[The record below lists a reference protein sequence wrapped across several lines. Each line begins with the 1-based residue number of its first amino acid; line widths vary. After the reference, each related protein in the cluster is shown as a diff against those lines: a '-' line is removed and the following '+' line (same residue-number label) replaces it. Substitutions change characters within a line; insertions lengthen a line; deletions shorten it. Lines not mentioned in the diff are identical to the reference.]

1 MKKSPDKP
9 SERRLFYRLDSSV
22 AVLRTFLDHEN
33 DLRRDGV
40 IARNVSAGGI
50 LFINNESLPVGC
62 VSELELYLPDGQKP
76 IVALG
81 RVVRVEELESENG
94 GHVYETGVQFLHLQE
109 SETTRLHRFCNHAE

>member
-1 MKKSPDKP
+1 MKKSPDKA

-22 AVLRTFLDHEN
+22 AVLRTFLDNQN

-40 IARNVSAGGI
+40 IARNVSVGGI

-94 GHVYETGVQFLHLQE
+94 GYLYEIGVQFLHLQE
-109 SETTRLHRFCNHAE
+109 LEMTRLYRFCNHAE